1 MPLCGLELKIK
12 WADREFCFST
22 RKFTLTVKT
31 PKPQN
36 LKLIIWYTAPVWF
49 FHEMRNND
57 LSITHPIGSHYSQI
71 VFRPTGLKSKSDKSK
86 VYPSCVS
93 WWHEPHSEKKS
104 HGGWLSRWRFWA
116 VFFAQN
122 TTLIIISH
130 VIKIITKGFMHN
142 NRLLTCQNG
151 LGQMPQSHFAPLV
164 KCRHYGFSSDDIG
177 RFSDD
182 MV

>member
-1 MPLCGLELKIK
+1 MAVDC
-12 WADREFCFST
+12 
-22 RKFTLTVKT
+22 
-31 PKPQN
+31 Q
-36 LKLIIWYTAPVWF
+36 
-49 FHEMRNND
+49 
-57 LSITHPIGSHYSQI
+57 
-71 VFRPTGLKSKSDKSK
+71 
-86 VYPSCVS
+86 
-93 WWHEPHSEKKS
+93 
-104 HGGWLSRWRFWA
+104 GGDFGQS
-116 VFFAQN
+116 FAQN

-142 NRLLTCQNG
+142 NRLPTCQNG

>member
-1 MPLCGLELKIK
+1 M
-12 WADREFCFST
+12 
-22 RKFTLTVKT
+22 KT

-36 LKLIIWYTAPVWF
+36 LKLIIWYTAPVWFF

-71 VFRPTGLKSKSDKSK
+71 VFHLRGWKAKAINRKFTPVVWVGGMNPIVK
-86 VYPSCVS
+86 
-93 WWHEPHSEKKS
+93 KKS

-142 NRLLTCQNG
+142 NWL
-151 LGQMPQSHFAPLV
+151 PQRVKMVWDRCPNPILPHWV